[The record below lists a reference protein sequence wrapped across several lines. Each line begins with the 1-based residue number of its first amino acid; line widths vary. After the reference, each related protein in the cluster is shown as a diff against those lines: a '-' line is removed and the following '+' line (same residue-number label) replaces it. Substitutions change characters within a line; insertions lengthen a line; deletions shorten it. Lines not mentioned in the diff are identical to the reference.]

1 MKAAEVHNL
10 KDDELVAKLIDAKQE
25 AFNLRFRHATGE
37 LENTSRLGAAKRDV
51 ARLLTVARAARHR
64 RGERDE
70 ADMSDDETKK
80 DETTEET
87 PGRTRRSRGC
97 RRGDSRREEAPPAEE
112 APEEAPRRGGSTT
125 LPPRRPRPLPPRRL
139 PAAEPDP
146 RGRSSLEGAAP
157 AAALAR
163 AARGGAAAQT
173 PRSAPPRALR
183 RRKTRLPNGAR
194 NAPPRRPRRARPG
207 TGTPPAERDANAAK
221 VRQGI
226 VVSNKGDKS
235 ITVRIDIAR
244 RHPTYEKIVRRS
256 RTLHAHDERNEA
268 GEGDVVRI
276 VETRP
281 LSKTK
286 RWRLVDVVEKAR

>member
-1 MKAAEVHNL
+1 
-10 KDDELVAKLIDAKQE
+10 
-25 AFNLRFRHATGE
+25 
-37 LENTSRLGAAKRDV
+37 
-51 ARLLTVARAARHR
+51 
-64 RGERDE
+64 
-70 ADMSDDETKK
+70 MSDDETKK
-80 DETTEET
+80 DETVEET
-87 PGRTRRSRGC
+87 PAQDEGAASAGPVAAS
-97 RRGDSRREEAPPAEE
+97 DSSSSQAAGEEPDAAPPADEAPAADAEE
-112 APEEAPRRGGSTT
+112 APAVEESSSDDAAAAEEDSAPAAEEAAPAETA
-125 LPPRRPRPLPPRRL
+125 

-146 RGRSSLEGAAP
+146 EDDLPWKERARLQRSRRPHEAKPTLSPEDR
-157 AAALAR
+157 AAARREGRKTKAAARRKER
-163 AARGGAAAQT
+163 AAAKAKKGEA
-173 PRSAPPRALR
+173 
-183 RRKTRLPNGAR
+183 
-194 NAPPRRPRRARPG
+194 G
-207 TGTPPAERDANAAK
+207 TGTPPAERDSNAAK

-235 ITVRIDIAR
+235 ITVRIDFAR